1 MTMNFCEDFMGW
13 DGTERRE
20 NKRYGI
26 KRLGIQYSK
35 SKLGGMLGSF
45 SEKYLVLNISESGL
59 FFMSRKELVVGQKI
73 SVKFGI
79 NGEEQ
84 RLHAAAEVVW
94 VKKSDEHNAHR
105 LGLKFTSISRKN
117 RKRLKTMLDGALLDK
132 IDFSTGIYLREV
144 DRL

>member
-1 MTMNFCEDFMGW
+1 MVW

-26 KRLGIQYSK
+26 KRLGIQYAK
-35 SKLGGMLGSF
+35 SKFAGMLGNF
-45 SEKYLVLNISESGL
+45 SDKYLVLNISEGGL
-59 FFMSRKELVVGQKI
+59 FFMSREELIQGQKVK
-73 SVKFGI
+73 VKFGI

-84 RLHAAAEVVW
+84 RLNACAEVVW
-94 VKKSDEHNAHR
+94 SKKSDEHNAYR
-105 LGLKFTSISRKN
+105 LGLKFTSMSSRT
-117 RKRLKTMLDGALLDK
+117 RKKLKTMIDGAVLDK

>member
-1 MTMNFCEDFMGW
+1 MVW

-26 KRLGIQYSK
+26 KRLGIQYAK
-35 SKLGGMLGSF
+35 SKIAGMLGNF
-45 SEKYLVLNISESGL
+45 SDKYLVLNISEVGL
-59 FFMSRKELVVGQKI
+59 FFMSREELIQGQKI
-73 SVKFGI
+73 KVKFGI

-84 RLHAAAEVVW
+84 RLQASAEVVW
-94 VKKSDEHNAHR
+94 SKKSDEHNAIR
-105 LGLKFTSISRKN
+105 LGLKFTAMSGRTRK
-117 RKRLKTMLDGALLDK
+117 KLKTLIDGAVLDK

>member
-1 MTMNFCEDFMGW
+1 MVW

-26 KRLGIQYSK
+26 KRLGIQYAK
-35 SKLGGMLGSF
+35 SKIAGMLGNF
-45 SEKYLVLNISESGL
+45 SDKYLVLNISEGGL
-59 FFMSRKELVVGQKI
+59 FFMSREELVQGQKI
-73 SVKFGI
+73 KVKFGI

-84 RLHAAAEVVW
+84 RLHVSAEVVW
-94 VKKSDEHNAHR
+94 SKKSDEHNAYR
-105 LGLKFTSISRKN
+105 LGLKFISMSGKT
-117 RKRLKTMLDGALLDK
+117 RKRLKTLIDGAVLDK